1 MLAVQLEPAVAVPPV
16 RYAWD
21 ADTEILSA
29 SVAPQGVR
37 ESAAGVCGSLE
48 VQGDDGSW
56 LSLELADGA
65 LTGAQ
70 IAVWPELRRRSG
82 LHPPDAE
89 PARAA
94 VRIERSSNGPISVE
108 LTTRVA
114 AEADARAGH
123 LHFRLGRAPIERVAR
138 IADRL
143 LLELD
148 AGGGIAGFWLL
159 NVPPIPTDS

>member
-29 SVAPQGVR
+29 SLAPQGVK
-37 ESAAGVCGSLE
+37 EGAGPCGSVE

-56 LSLELADGA
+56 LSIELAGGV

-82 LHPPDAE
+82 LRPPDAE

-94 VRIERSSNGPISVE
+94 VRIEAPSRGPISLE
-108 LTTRVA
+108 LVTRVA

-123 LHFRLGRAPIERVAR
+123 LHFRLGKAPVERVAR

-148 AGGGIAGFWLL
+148 ARGGIAGLWLL

>member
-1 MLAVQLEPAVAVPPV
+1 MLAVQLEPAVAVPSV

-37 ESAAGVCGSLE
+37 ERSGVCGSVE

-56 LSLELADGA
+56 LSIELADGA
-65 LTGAQ
+65 LSGAQ
-70 IAVWPELRRRSG
+70 IAVWPELRRRSA
-82 LHPPDAE
+82 LQPPDAE

-94 VRIERSSNGPISVE
+94 VRMDGPANGPVSVE

-123 LHFRLGRAPIERVAR
+123 LHFRLGKAPVERVAR

-148 AGGGIAGFWLL
+148 AGGGIAGLWLL

>member
-1 MLAVQLEPAVAVPPV
+1 MLVVQLEPAVAVPPV

-29 SVAPQGVR
+29 SLAPQGVKA
-37 ESAAGVCGSLE
+37 SAGVCGSVE

-56 LSLELADGA
+56 LSLELSGGV
-65 LTGAQ
+65 LSGAQ
-70 IAVWPELRRRSG
+70 VAVWPTVRRRAS
-82 LHPPDAE
+82 LLPPEAA

-94 VRIERSSNGPISVE
+94 VRLAAPRGGPISLE
-108 LTTRVA
+108 LSTRLA

-123 LHFRLGRAPIERVAR
+123 VHFRLGASPVRRTVR
-138 IADRL
+138 IADHL

-148 AGGGIAGFWLL
+148 ASDRLAGLWLL
-159 NVPPIPTDS
+159 NVPPIPTDP